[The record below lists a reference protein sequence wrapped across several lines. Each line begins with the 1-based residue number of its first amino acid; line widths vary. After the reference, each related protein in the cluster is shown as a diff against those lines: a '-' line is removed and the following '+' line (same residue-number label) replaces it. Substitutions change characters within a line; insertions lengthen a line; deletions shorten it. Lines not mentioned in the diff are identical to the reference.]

1 MDPNGTEAGRQL
13 TVGCSHS
20 QLTLLQHEESES
32 EGVLALGGLV
42 AIPARHTETR
52 SCNGPDD
59 AVDAAP
65 AAPLLPTK

>member
-32 EGVLALGGLV
+32 ESGGVS
-42 AIPARHTETR
+42 ARGTR
-52 SCNGPDD
+52 SDPSTPQRNTQ
-59 AVDAAP
+59 
-65 AAPLLPTK
+65 LQ